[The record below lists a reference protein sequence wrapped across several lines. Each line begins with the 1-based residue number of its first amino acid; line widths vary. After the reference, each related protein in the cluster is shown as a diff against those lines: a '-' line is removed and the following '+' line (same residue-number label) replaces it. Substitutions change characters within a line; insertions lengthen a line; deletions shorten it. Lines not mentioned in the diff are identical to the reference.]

1 MDLLVIGGRRARPGD
16 PGKSEFDL
24 RSLLSRFGRERRK
37 PLMSPVQSRAYG
49 KPEVEAPHPRG
60 DVRISRTTPK
70 DMR

>member
-16 PGKSEFDL
+16 PGKSELDL

-37 PLMSPVQSRAYG
+37 PLCRRCSPGRIG